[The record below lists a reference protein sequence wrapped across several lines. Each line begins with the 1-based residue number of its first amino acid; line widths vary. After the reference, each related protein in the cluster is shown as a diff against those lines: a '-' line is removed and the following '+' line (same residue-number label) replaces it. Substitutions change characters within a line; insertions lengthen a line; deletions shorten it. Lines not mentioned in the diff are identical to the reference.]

1 MERCVGCRSAP
12 GPVCPDCKGLTVGE
26 VVATRW
32 RWPPFV
38 GLALAAAFCVLA
50 VATWRVYAGRFHPGF
65 GVVFVPLLVTWAV
78 RRLKRPHRLRL
89 VRDRLELTSML
100 GGTRKLPLAEVESD
114 KGSVVHVPTH
124 TRIKVG
130 ATRYEGAVRFHRAL
144 RARRDPDFRLSRRGT

>member
-38 GLALAAAFCVLA
+38 GLALAAVFCGLA
-50 VATWRVYAGRFHPGF
+50 VVTWPVYYVGRFHPAV
-65 GVVFVPLLVTWAV
+65 GVVFVPFLVVWAV
-78 RRLKRPHRLRL
+78 RGLKRPHRLRL

-124 TRIKVG
+124 TRFKIG
-130 ATRYEGAVRFHRAL
+130 ATRYDGAERFHRAL
-144 RARRDPDFRLSRRGT
+144 RARREALGLRPFC